1 MHQCQNDDVPRK
13 NDAVDI
19 IACQVSVAHKMDS
32 IILKWK
38 EYYYHYS
45 CSYFFVPG
53 VIKAQDWT
61 GILIITPGR
70 ESERVVHVL

>member
-1 MHQCQNDDVPRK
+1 MMMFLVK

-38 EYYYHYS
+38 E
-45 CSYFFVPG
+45 
-53 VIKAQDWT
+53 
-61 GILIITPGR
+61 
-70 ESERVVHVL
+70 